1 LEDTYVSETEA
12 KHHPSS
18 FRRNYFFVTPKASRL
33 MYACH
38 AELSI
43 GVKAMPAE
51 VSRRDFLFGAEA
63 VVLAAVLNR
72 AYAGV
77 PADDLAGDEEFWKKI
92 RSAYVPD
99 AKILNLNNGGVA
111 PAPTVVLN
119 AEIEAIRYSNQ
130 LPAYRMWHDLEPGI
144 EDVRK
149 RLARMWDADPES
161 IAITRNASESL
172 QIAQF
177 GLDLQPGDEVLTTS
191 QDYPRM
197 ITTWQQR
204 ERREKIVLRQ
214 LDFAVPVKNPADL
227 VRLYEQA
234 ITPRTR
240 VIHVSQVVFMTGQIF
255 PVKEICALARARGI
269 TSIVDGA
276 HAFAHVPFQFSDIDC
291 DFYGASL
298 HKWLS
303 APIGTGVLYV
313 RKDRIEKHWALMA
326 APPSMDKNIRKF
338 EEIGTHPAAMHNATL
353 QALDFHEQIG
363 AERKFARLRYLK
375 NRWAECLSELPGAQ
389 MLVGLDANQSGAFG
403 TIHFETMEPGK
414 LSEALLAKYNILVT
428 PISGPDFTGIRV
440 SPNVYTSTEEIDQ
453 FCSAV
458 TAIVPRA

>member
-1 LEDTYVSETEA
+1 MFT
-12 KHHPSS
+12 
-18 FRRNYFFVTPKASRL
+18 
-33 MYACH
+33 
-38 AELSI
+38 
-43 GVKAMPAE
+43 E

-63 VVLAAVLNR
+63 VVMAAMLNR
-72 AYAGV
+72 AYAHV
-77 PADDLAGDEEFWKKI
+77 PPEDSAGDENFWKQI
-92 RSAYVPD
+92 RGAYARDP
-99 AKILNLNNGGVA
+99 KLINLNNGGVA
-111 PAPTVVLN
+111 PAPTSVLD

-149 RLARMWDADPES
+149 RLASMWNADPEC

-177 GLDLQPGDEVLTTS
+177 GLDLKPGDEVLTTS

-204 ERREKIVLRQ
+204 ERREKIVLKQ
-214 LDFAVPVKNPADL
+214 LDFAVPVNDPANL
-227 VRLYEQA
+227 VRLFEQG

-240 VIHVSQVVFMTGQIF
+240 VIHVSHVVFMTGQIF
-255 PVKEICALARARGI
+255 PIKDICALARSRGI

-276 HAFAHVPFQFSDIDC
+276 HAFAHVPFQFSDVDC

-303 APIGTGVLYV
+303 APIGTGMLYV

-326 APPSMDKNIRKF
+326 APVSMDKNIRKY

-353 QALDFHEQIG
+353 QALEFYQQMG
-363 AERKFARLRYLK
+363 AERKFERLRYLK
-375 NRWAECLSELPGAQ
+375 NRWAERLSKVPGAKV
-389 MLVGLDANQSGAFG
+389 LVNLDPNESGAFA
-403 TIHFETMEPGK
+403 TIHFDTIEPGK
-414 LSEALLAKYNILVT
+414 LYEALLDKYNILVT
-428 PISGPDFTGIRV
+428 PITGPGFNGIRV
-440 SPNVYTSTEEIDQ
+440 SSNVYTSPDEIDQ
-453 FCSAV
+453 FCAAV
-458 TAIVPRA
+458 EAIVPRA

>member
-1 LEDTYVSETEA
+1 MS
-12 KHHPSS
+12 
-18 FRRNYFFVTPKASRL
+18 
-33 MYACH
+33 
-38 AELSI
+38 
-43 GVKAMPAE
+43 AE
-51 VSRRDFLFGAEA
+51 VSRREFLYGAEA
-63 VVLAAVLNR
+63 AVLASLLNR
-72 AYAGV
+72 AYAHV
-77 PADDLAGDEEFWKKI
+77 APEDLAGDEEFWKKV
-92 RSAYVPD
+92 RSAYVRDP
-99 AKILNLNNGGVA
+99 KLINLNNGGVA
-111 PAPTVVLN
+111 PAPTSVLD
-119 AEIEAIRYSNQ
+119 AEIEAIHYSNQ
-130 LPAYRMWHDLEPGI
+130 LPAYRMWHDLEPGV

-149 RLARMWDADPES
+149 RLAQMWNADPEC

-177 GLDLQPGDEVLTTS
+177 GLDLRPGDEVLTTS

-204 ERREKIVLRQ
+204 ERREKIVLKQ
-214 LDFAVPVKNPADL
+214 LNFAVPVRNPTDL
-227 VRLYEQA
+227 PRMFEQA

-255 PVKEICALARARGI
+255 PVKEICALARERGI

-276 HAFAHVPFQFSDIDC
+276 HAFAHVPFEFSDVDC

-326 APPSMDKNIRKF
+326 APESMDKNIRKF

-353 QALDFHEQIG
+353 QALEFHAQIG

-375 NRWAECLSELPGAQ
+375 NRWAERLSQVPGAKV
-389 MLVGLDANQSGAFG
+389 LVELAPKQSGAFG
-403 TIHFETMEPGK
+403 TIHFDTIEPGK
-414 LSEALLAKYNILVT
+414 LYEALLTKYNILVT
-428 PISGPDFTGIRV
+428 PISGPGFNGIRV
-440 SPNVYTSTEEIDQ
+440 SSNVYTAPDEIDQ
-453 FCSAV
+453 FCAAV
-458 TAIVPRA
+458 EAIVPRA

>member
-1 LEDTYVSETEA
+1 MR
-12 KHHPSS
+12 P
-18 FRRNYFFVTPKASRL
+18 VT
-33 MYACH
+33 
-38 AELSI
+38 
-43 GVKAMPAE
+43 
-51 VSRRDFLFGAEA
+51 RRDFLLGAEA
-63 VVLAAVLNR
+63 LVLATALNR
-72 AYAGV
+72 AYAAV
-77 PADDLAGDEEFWKKI
+77 PAGDLASDEDFWKQI

-99 AKILNLNNGGVA
+99 DKILNLNNGGVA
-111 PAPTVVLN
+111 PAPTVVLD
-119 AEIEAIRYSNQ
+119 AEIEAIRYSNL
-130 LPAYRMWHDLEPGI
+130 LPSYHMWRDLEPKI

-149 RLARMWDADPES
+149 KLAGMWNAAPEC

-177 GLDLQPGDEVLTTS
+177 GLDLKPGDEILLTS

-204 ERREKIVLRQ
+204 ERREKIVLKQ
-214 LDFAVPVKNPADL
+214 LDFTPPVQHPSDL

-276 HAFAHVPFQFSDIDC
+276 HAFAHVPFKFSDLDC

-303 APIGTGVLYV
+303 APIGTGMLYV

-326 APPSMDKNIRKF
+326 APASMDKDIRKF

-353 QALDFHEQIG
+353 QALEFHQQIG
-363 AERKFARLRYLK
+363 DERKFARLRYLK
-375 NRWAECLSELPGAQ
+375 QRWADRLTQLPGAKL
-389 MLVGLDANQSGAFG
+389 LVGLEPNQSGAFG
-403 TIHFETMEPGK
+403 TLHFDTIDPGK
-414 LSEALLAKYNILVT
+414 LGDALLTKYNIFVT
-428 PISGPDFTGIRV
+428 PITGPNLSGIRI
-440 SPNVYTSTEEIDQ
+440 SPNVYTSTQEIDR
-453 FCSAV
+453 FCDAV
-458 TAIVPRA
+458 EAVVPRA

>member
-1 LEDTYVSETEA
+1 MS
-12 KHHPSS
+12 
-18 FRRNYFFVTPKASRL
+18 
-33 MYACH
+33 
-38 AELSI
+38 AELR
-43 GVKAMPAE
+43 
-51 VSRRDFLFGAEA
+51 RRDFLHGAEA
-63 VVLAAVLNR
+63 VVLAAMLDR
-72 AYAGV
+72 AYAHV
-77 PADDLAGDEEFWKKI
+77 APEDLAGDEEYWKKI
-92 RSAYVPD
+92 RAAYARDP
-99 AKILNLNNGGVA
+99 KLINLNNGGVA
-111 PAPTVVLN
+111 PAPNSVLE

-149 RLARMWDADPES
+149 KLAQMWNADPEC

-204 ERREKIVLRQ
+204 ERREKIVLKQ
-214 LDFAVPVKNPADL
+214 LNYDVPVRHSADL
-227 VRLYEQA
+227 VRMFEQG

-240 VIHVSQVVFMTGQIF
+240 VIHVSHVVFMTGQIM
-255 PVKEICALARARGI
+255 PVKEICALAHAQGI

-276 HAFAHVPFQFSDIDC
+276 HAFAHVPFQFPDLDC

-303 APIGTGVLYV
+303 APIGTGMLYV
-313 RKDRIEKHWALMA
+313 RKGRIEKHWALMA
-326 APPSMDKNIRKF
+326 APPRMDKDIRKF

-353 QALDFHEQIG
+353 QALEFYEQIG

-375 NRWAECLSELPGAQ
+375 NRWAERLSKVPGAKV
-389 MLVGLDANQSGAFG
+389 LVELAASQSGAFG
-403 TIHFETMEPGK
+403 TIHFDTIGPEK
-414 LSEALLAKYNILVT
+414 LSDALLSKYNIFVV
-428 PISGPDFTGIRV
+428 PIKGPGLDGIRV
-440 SPNVYTSTEEIDQ
+440 SSNVYTSPEEIDQ
-453 FCSAV
+453 FCA
-458 TAIVPRA
+458 AIEALVPRA

>member
-1 LEDTYVSETEA
+1 MLAIQDHSWEFTD
-12 KHHPSS
+12 
-18 FRRNYFFVTPKASRL
+18 
-33 MYACH
+33 
-38 AELSI
+38 
-43 GVKAMPAE
+43 MPAE
-51 VSRRDFLFGAEA
+51 VSRREFLYGAEA
-63 VVLAAVLNR
+63 LVLAAALNR
-72 AYAGV
+72 AYADV
-77 PADDLAGDEEFWKKI
+77 SPEDLAGDEAFWKTI
-92 RSAYVPD
+92 RSAYARDP
-99 AKILNLNNGGVA
+99 KILNFNNGGVA
-111 PAPTVVLN
+111 PAPTSVLD

-149 RLARMWDADPES
+149 RLARMWNADPEC

-204 ERREKIVLRQ
+204 ERRERIVLKQ
-214 LDFAVPVKNPADL
+214 LNFDVPVKNSSDL
-227 VRLYEQA
+227 VRMFEQG

-240 VIHVSQVVFMTGQIF
+240 VIHVSHVVFMTGQIF
-255 PVKEICALARARGI
+255 PIKEICALARARGI

-276 HAFAHVPFQFSDIDC
+276 HAFAHVPFQLSDVDC

-303 APIGTGVLYV
+303 APIGTGMLYV
-313 RKDRIEKHWALMA
+313 RKNRIEKHWALMA
-326 APPSMDKNIRKF
+326 APISMDKNIRKF

-353 QALDFHEQIG
+353 QALEFHEQMG

-375 NRWAECLSELPGAQ
+375 NGWAERLSKVPGAQ

-403 TIHFETMEPGK
+403 TIHFDTMEPGK
-414 LSEALLAKYNILVT
+414 LSDALLNKYNIFVT
-428 PISGPDFTGIRV
+428 PISGPGIKGIRV
-440 SPNVYTSTEEIDQ
+440 SANVYTSPEEIDQ
-453 FCSAV
+453 LCAAV
-458 TAIVPRA
+458 EAIVPRA